1 MTLSKSVLKNDRLAL
16 ARLLTQVENDT
27 PDGRAA
33 LAELFPHTGKA
44 HLLGVTGAPGTGK
57 SSLVNQLA
65 LHFRGEGKRVAI
77 LAVDPSSPFTGGAV
91 LGDRVRMRDLAGDAG
106 VFIRSMATRG
116 SLGGLAQATAAM
128 AQVFDAAGFDV
139 VIIETVGAGQSEV
152 DIARLAHTT
161 IVVEAPG
168 MGDDIQAIKAGILE
182 IADVLVVNKADRPGV
197 ENTERALRSMLE
209 LAHPTRRVFLHH
221 GRVETL
227 HCNVSTGNV
236 STGNVSTGNV
246 STGNVSTGNVSTGNV
261 STGNVSTGNV
271 STGNVST
278 GNVSTGNVSTGNVS
292 TGNVSTGNVSTGNV
306 STGNVS
312 TGNVSTG
319 NVSTTTTETKMW
331 IPPIQRTV
339 ATEGTGIAELAAAIA
354 KHAEHLR
361 LSGDWAV
368 RERARLESEMEALLL
383 EALLA
388 RFRAEVPNGNFESAL
403 QKVYE
408 RSLSPWEAAQMLVN
422 GRRK

>member
-57 SSLVNQLA
+57 SSLVNRLA

-197 ENTERALRSMLE
+197 ENTERALKSMLE
-209 LAHPTRRVFLHH
+209 LAHPTRHVFLHH
-221 GRVETL
+221 GQEMSVDAPSKVEA
-227 HCNVSTGNV
+227 G
-236 STGNVSTGNV
+236 
-246 STGNVSTGNVSTGNV
+246 
-261 STGNVSTGNV
+261 
-271 STGNVST
+271 
-278 GNVSTGNVSTGNVS
+278 
-292 TGNVSTGNVSTGNV
+292 
-306 STGNVS
+306 
-312 TGNVSTG
+312 
-319 NVSTTTTETKMW
+319 MW

-368 RERARLESEMEALLL
+368 RERARLGSEMEALLL

-388 RFRAEVPNGNFESAL
+388 RFRAEIPNGKFESAL

-422 GRRK
+422 GRPK